1 MLMRNIGILVIA
13 FQFFQVLLQYQKGGL
28 GSFATMGTWH
38 TISFWAP
45 LALGIVLIAA
55 GIRQM
60 RG

>member
-1 MLMRNIGILVIA
+1 MLTRNIGILVIA
-13 FQFFQVLLQYQKGGL
+13 FQCFQVILQYQKGGW
-28 GSFATMGTWH
+28 GSFATMGAWH

-45 LALGIVLIAA
+45 LALGIVLVVW

>member
-13 FQFFQVLLQYQKGGL
+13 FQLFEVLLQYQSGGW

-45 LALGIVLIAA
+45 LALGIVLIVA